1 MDLDINNYNL
11 DDILNLF
18 KIPVNFTES
27 HLKMAK
33 QIVLKTHPD
42 KSGLPSKYFLFYSK
56 AYKTLYYIYTFKN
69 KAGNKE
75 NTEYSVETSES
86 QTKILDLFFER
97 NAKIKDPKE
106 FNKWFNEQ
114 FDQLKDSDA
123 SKDGYG
129 DWLKSDTDIYAQET
143 GSTNEQIN
151 KYKQQSKSKSLIHYN
166 GINDTISTFGGSI
179 LGDSTDANFSSNM
192 FSGLAYQDIKQA
204 HTETVLPVSDEDYAA
219 VKKFNNVDEYS
230 RYRNEQPLTPL
241 MEAESLYMLNK
252 QQKEDEV
259 MTTNRAYY
267 YAKQQEEAAKKNVFF
282 WGKLQTLT

>member
-18 KIPVNFTES
+18 KIPANFTES

-42 KSGLPSKYFLFYSK
+42 KSGLPSTYFLFYSK
-56 AYKTLYYIYTFKN
+56 AYKTLYSIYTFKN
-69 KAGNKE
+69 KATRSG
-75 NTEYSVETSES
+75 NTEYSTDTAES
-86 QTKILDLFFER
+86 QSKILDHFFER
-97 NAKIKDPKE
+97 NKVKDPKQ

-114 FDQLKDSDA
+114 FDQLKDSETE
-123 SKDGYG
+123 DGHG
-129 DWLKSDTDIYAQET
+129 DWLKSDADIYAQES
-143 GSTNEQIN
+143 GSVNEQIN

-166 GINDTISTFGGSI
+166 GVNELTSTFTGTL
-179 LGDSTDANFSSNM
+179 LGDNTGANFSSNM

-204 HTETVLPVSDEDYAA
+204 HTETVIPISDADYAA

-230 RYRNEQPLTPL
+230 RYRNEQTPVPLS
-241 MEAESLYMLNK
+241 ERESLSMLDK
-252 QQKEDEV
+252 RAKEDEV

-267 YAKQQEEAAKKNVFF
+267 YAKQQEDIAKKNTLF
-282 WGKLQTLT
+282 WGRLQSLT